1 MGMLGPSKEAME
13 DATLL
18 GRAADGDEVAFE
30 LLVRRHAETVWRLA
44 RSFLSDDFTAEEA
57 VQDTFLKA
65 YRGLGS
71 FRGDAS
77 VKTWLLAICNRTC
90 IDRLRTK
97 KAKIVPLDL
106 LRHQRAEAAS
116 PDARL
121 ALDEAMQELSEDE
134 RRAFVLVHV
143 LSYTREEAASICGV
157 PPSTMRSRVV
167 RARERLAQ
175 IMGEAGVREGDR

>member
-1 MGMLGPSKEAME
+1 MGVLGPSNEAME
-13 DATLL
+13 DTTLL

-65 YRGLGS
+65 YRGLRS

-77 VKTWLLAICNRTC
+77 VKTWLLAICHRTC

-97 KAKIVPLDL
+97 KAKVVPLDV
-106 LRHQRAEAAS
+106 LRHHRAEATA
-116 PDARL
+116 PDERL
-121 ALDEAMQELSEDE
+121 AIDEMLEELSQDE

-143 LSYTREEAASICGV
+143 LSYTRDEAAGICGV
-157 PPSTMRSRVV
+157 PPSTMRSRLV

-175 IMGEAGVREGDR
+175 MMGTQRDREADQ